1 LDTNLQSIPYAV
13 LFRELDI
20 DGDVRELEDLIIES
34 IYMGVLTGRLDQ
46 RGGLFRIKGAIGRD
60 VRLEDID
67 GMMDK
72 LQKWCVAFVREK
84 KRCVMVVSILNP
96 MHTLQGR
103 ERRDAAYKSGTAH
116 EVRMLPL
123 FSIMLRWRGLS
134 SNALEA

>member
-1 LDTNLQSIPYAV
+1 M
-13 LFRELDI
+13 

-34 IYMGVLTGRLDQ
+34 INMGLLTGRLDQ
-46 RGGLFRIKGAIGRD
+46 RGGRFRIKGAIGRD

-84 KRCVMVVSILNP
+84 KWCVMVVSSLNP
-96 MHTLQGR
+96 MQTLLSQGR

-123 FSIMLRWRGLS
+123 FPIIQSFGGGEFCRMRWKLNMRT
-134 SNALEA
+134 EAFFSFAEH